1 MTNGL
6 LRFGN
11 AEAHLLH
18 CTWFKDITCKDKGLR
33 VIGIYFD
40 ADPIYIH
47 ADIDVD
53 STMQR

>member
-18 CTWFKDITCKDKGLR
+18 CTWFKDIKCKDKGLR